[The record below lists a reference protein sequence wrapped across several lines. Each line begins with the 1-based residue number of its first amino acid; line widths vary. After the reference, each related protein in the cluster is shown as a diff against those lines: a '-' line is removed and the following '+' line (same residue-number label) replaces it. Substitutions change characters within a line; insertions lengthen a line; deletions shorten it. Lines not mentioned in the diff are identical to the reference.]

1 VVDWPIGE
9 IDEEI
14 LNRNNGVWPEME
26 YKNTVIVPA
35 IIEEVLRADSLV
47 FFTNTGYFSIDDL
60 AMAKKRGFMI
70 VQMLIDRSEMERR
83 NKHRMAAEGYADQSR
98 WFDGMLQYQN

>member
-1 VVDWPIGE
+1 MNPRKMIIIGSSLADKTTIVRRLRQVVDWPIGE

-70 VQMLIDRSEMERR
+70 VQML
-83 NKHRMAAEGYADQSR
+83 
-98 WFDGMLQYQN
+98 